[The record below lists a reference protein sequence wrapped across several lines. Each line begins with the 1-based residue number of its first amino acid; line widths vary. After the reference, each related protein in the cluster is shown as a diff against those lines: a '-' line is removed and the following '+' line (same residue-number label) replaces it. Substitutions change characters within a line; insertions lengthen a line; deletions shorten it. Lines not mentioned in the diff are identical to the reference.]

1 MTSGHVCAYV
11 CNGCA
16 RASVNTRFAHGPT
29 ASNKWL
35 RAVNVRGKGVF
46 VFDSVFNLFR
56 FNNCF
61 GCLVGLV
68 VCFFFG

>member
-1 MTSGHVCAYV
+1 MTYGHVCAYV
-11 CNGCA
+11 CNDCA

-46 VFDSVFNLFR
+46 VFYFVFNLF
-56 FNNCF
+56 
-61 GCLVGLV
+61 
-68 VCFFFG
+68 